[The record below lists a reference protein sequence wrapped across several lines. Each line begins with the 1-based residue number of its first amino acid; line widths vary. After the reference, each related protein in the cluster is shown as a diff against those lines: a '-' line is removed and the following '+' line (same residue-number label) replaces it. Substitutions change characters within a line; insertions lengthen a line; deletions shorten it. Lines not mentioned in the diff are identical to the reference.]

1 MLSVALLA
9 CACGGGS
16 SSGTAAGDT
25 AAVTTDGLKG
35 GSVPTPA
42 PAPTPVSAPAPTT
55 APVPAPPP
63 PAPAPAPA
71 ASTATPLSV
80 GALLFREKSLSASGQ
95 LACASCHDEAS
106 AHADP
111 AGTTLPLGGVS
122 MSVQGFRS
130 SPSLR
135 YLEDNTAFRFGGNG
149 APRGGFTWDGRADTR
164 AAQAAGPLLAVNEM
178 ANADIA
184 AVAARVR
191 SLGYF
196 SDFARVFGLAAGAG
210 DQAVY
215 DTLRTALQTYQQLD
229 PDYQRFNSRFDQ
241 FLDGKIAL
249 SAQEQRGLA
258 VFNDPA
264 RGNCS
269 SCHSSQTGGDGS
281 RPLFTNFG
289 YFALGVPR
297 NPAITANADPAFFDM
312 GLCGPK
318 RTDLSARTDL
328 CGFFK
333 VPTLRNAA
341 LTAPYFHNGA
351 VARLEDVVR
360 FYATRDSNPA
370 WYPAVAPGVLPYNDL
385 PPTLRGNVHQGAP
398 FNRGRA
404 PRISPQDADD
414 LVAFLRTLTDDPTLP
429 PASRFVGR

>member
-1 MLSVALLA
+1 MFGTRCKSRATGAARRPFVGRARPV
-9 CACGGGS
+9 GIGS
-16 SSGTAAGDT
+16 ATVSATARGP
-25 AAVTTDGLKG
+25 VTT
-35 GSVPTPA
+35 A
-42 PAPTPVSAPAPTT
+42 T
-55 APVPAPPP
+55 A
-63 PAPAPAPA
+63 
-71 ASTATPLSV
+71 LSV
-80 GALLFREKSLSASGQ
+80 GTLLFREKALSASGR
-95 LACASCHDEAS
+95 LACASCHDENS
-106 AHADP
+106 GHADP

-122 MSVQGFRS
+122 MTVQGFRS

-149 APRGGFTWDGRADTR
+149 NPRGGFTWDGRADTR

-178 ANADIA
+178 ANADVA

-191 SLGYF
+191 ALGYF
-196 SDFARVFGLAAGAG
+196 SDFARVFGVAAGAS

-249 SAQEQRGLA
+249 TAQEQRGLA
-258 VFNDPA
+258 VFNDPT

-269 SCHSSQTGGDGS
+269 NCHSSQTGGDGS

-297 NPAITANADPAFFDM
+297 
-312 GLCGPK
+312 K
-318 RTDLSARTDL
+318 
-328 CGFFK
+328 
-333 VPTLRNAA
+333 
-341 LTAPYFHNGA
+341 
-351 VARLEDVVR
+351 
-360 FYATRDSNPA
+360 PA
-370 WYPAVAPGVLPYNDL
+370 WYPAVAPGVLPYDDL
-385 PPTLRGNVHQGAP
+385 PQALRGNVFQGAP
-398 FNRGRA
+398 FGRGRA

-429 PASRFVGR
+429 AASRFVGR